1 MDADATRRR
10 FAVIVPVKPPA
21 RAKSRLAT
29 LGDPA
34 RVDLVRA
41 FAFDT
46 VSAAMESRA
55 VALVLVVT
63 DDATLAAEIS
73 ALGAS
78 VIPDGGSEL
87 NESLV
92 QAAAEASRR
101 APGLT
106 IAAVCADL
114 PALTGLELTAVLESC
129 PPSGTAFLPDA
140 AGTGTTMYVAT
151 DVTAF
156 GPRFGIDSAAAHRD
170 SGAEQLAWPPESAA
184 RRDVDTP
191 EDLESLRATGLG
203 AHTRAALT
211 LHRL

>member
-1 MDADATRRR
+1 MDSDATRRR
-10 FAVIVPVKPPA
+10 FAVIVPVKPPV

-29 LGDPA
+29 LGDAA

-46 VSAAMESRA
+46 VSAA
-55 VALVLVVT
+55 VASPSVGLALVVT
-63 DDATLAAEIS
+63 DDAMLASEIS

-101 APGLT
+101 APGMT

-114 PALTGLELTAVLESC
+114 PALTGAELTAVLDAC
-129 PPSGTAFLPDA
+129 PRSGTAFLPDA
-140 AGTGTTMYVAT
+140 AGTGTTMYFAV
-151 DVTAF
+151 DVEEFA
-156 GPRFGIDSAAAHRD
+156 PRFGIDSADAHRE
-170 SGAEQLAWPPESAA
+170 SGAVQITWSSDNPA

-191 EDLESLRATGLG
+191 EDLESLRAIGLG